1 MASAEADRPGT
12 GVHRLRPE
20 SGEVREAVSSG
31 PMKRVAV
38 LASIA
43 LLALAGCSSDNGRAG
58 EPKIPA
64 RPATDARIQILAPT
78 PNQETGPD
86 VTVQV
91 KLFGAKEVPQVSG
104 PIKPDE
110 GHIHVSLDGNVV
122 AMAYGDTQ
130 VLKGITPGQHSV
142 QVDFVATDHIPFLN
156 RVTAGVLFT
165 VK

>member
-1 MASAEADRPGT
+1 MRRILG
-12 GVHRLRPE
+12 HRW
-20 SGEVREAVSSG
+20 G
-31 PMKRVAV
+31 RVAV
-38 LASIA
+38 LAPLL
-43 LLALAGCSSDNGRAG
+43 LLALAGCSGNNSSATKV
-58 EPKIPA
+58 PL

-91 KLFGAKEVPQVSG
+91 KLFGAKEVPQVTG

-130 VLKGITPGQHSV
+130 VLKGLTPGPHSV
-142 QVDFVATDHIPFLN
+142 QVDFVASDHIPFRN

>member
-1 MASAEADRPGT
+1 MRRISDRRFGW
-12 GVHRLRPE
+12 
-20 SGEVREAVSSG
+20 A
-31 PMKRVAV
+31 AA
-38 LASIA
+38 LASIV
-43 LLALAGCSSDNGRAG
+43 LLALTGCGSDKSSA
-58 EPKIPA
+58 PKIPT

-78 PNQETGPD
+78 PNQVTGPD

-91 KLFGAKEVPQVSG
+91 RLIGAKEVPQVSG

-110 GHIHVSLDGNVV
+110 GHIHVSVDGNVV

-130 VLKGITPGQHSV
+130 VLKGLPPGDRSI
-142 QVDFVATDHIPFLN
+142 QVDFVATDHIPFRN

>member
-1 MASAEADRPGT
+1 MRRIFG
-12 GVHRLRPE
+12 HRAGR
-20 SGEVREAVSSG
+20 A
-31 PMKRVAV
+31 
-38 LASIA
+38 A
-43 LLALAGCSSDNGRAG
+43 LLAPLLLLALTGCGSDKKSSA
-58 EPKIPA
+58 PKIPA

-91 KLFGAKEVPQVSG
+91 KLFGAKEVPQVVG

-110 GHIHVSLDGNVV
+110 GHIHVSVDGQVV
-122 AMAYGDTQ
+122 SMAYTDSQ
-130 VLKGITPGQHSV
+130 ALPPLTPGQHSV